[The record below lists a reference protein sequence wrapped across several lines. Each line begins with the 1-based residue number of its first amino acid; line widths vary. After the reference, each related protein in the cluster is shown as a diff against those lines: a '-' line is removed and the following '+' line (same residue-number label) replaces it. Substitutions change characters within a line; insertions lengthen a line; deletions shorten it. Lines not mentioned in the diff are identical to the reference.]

1 MAYLLLIKPKV
12 KVKLQF
18 STCILLMKKLAKL
31 FKIFF
36 HDLAIRIII

>member
-18 STCILLMKKLAKL
+18 SSCVPLVRKLVRH
-31 FKIFF
+31 FKILF
-36 HDLAIRIII
+36 HDLAICIVV